1 MDTPAV
7 HEDIAWGKVNR
18 PISKENFYA
27 IYDKVVAY
35 LQNKEV
41 FIFDG
46 FAGADP
52 KYTKSFRIINE
63 LASQNLFIHQ
73 LLRRP
78 SAEQL
83 ESFKEDYTI
92 IAAPGFKCIP
102 EMDHTRSEAAIL
114 VNYEDKLVVIC
125 GTQYAGE
132 I

>member
-1 MDTPAV
+1 M
-7 HEDIAWGKVNR
+7 
-18 PISKENFYA
+18 
-27 IYDKVVAY
+27 VAY

-83 ESFKEDYTI
+83 E
-92 IAAPGFKCIP
+92 
-102 EMDHTRSEAAIL
+102 
-114 VNYEDKLVVIC
+114 KLQGRLHHHRCPRLQVHP
-125 GTQYAGE
+125 
-132 I
+132 